1 MAQKYSGSAQG
12 QRQLRVG
19 EQIRHKLPYIFQN
32 SHLNDPELQDLHRV
46 TVSEVRISPDLKNAS
61 VFIMA
66 LGGDNMPKLLKAIN
80 RASSYFRTELSRQID
95 LRYTPRLRFLPDET
109 YENADHINSIL
120 NIDRVKKDTLN
131 HDENDTEA

>member
-1 MAQKYSGSAQG
+1 MAQKFSGSAQG

-19 EQIRHKLPYIFQN
+19 EQIRHKLPRIFQN

-61 VFIMA
+61 VFVMV
-66 LGGDNMPKLLKAIN
+66 LGGGSEMPTLLDALN
-80 RASSYFRTELSRQID
+80 RASSYFRTELSRQMD
-95 LRYTPRLRFLPDET
+95 MRYTPRLRFLPDET

-120 NIDRVKKDTLN
+120 NIDRVKKDTN
-131 HDENDTEA
+131 DDDDTEN